1 MSDGFTFESLTY
13 PRDGSVLDRVTL
25 SVGATERV
33 VIFGPNGAG
42 KTTLLRL
49 VAGTAIGS
57 TARAS
62 CAYLP
67 QTPYLFRGS
76 ARSNLLLGRAGHDRA
91 IAAARIL
98 GVEDRLDDDAARLS
112 GGERQR
118 VALARVLSGD
128 EPLVLLDEPLGAID
142 ARDRA
147 VVTGVIRELTAGR
160 AVLCVTHDVDAAAAL
175 ADTMVVMDR
184 GRIVQRGAVPS
195 VLAMPADDD
204 VAAIVGISNIVHGRV
219 VSRAGPL
226 AQVEVGTTTMMVA
239 TDALPSAPVVLKV
252 DASSISVYAA
262 TPGVSSHRNVFH
274 GVVAGVVAR
283 GPLLEVSMT
292 GEIDLAALLTQGALD
307 ALDLSVGSDVWF
319 GVKTAAIGV
328 VGVG

>member
-1 MSDGFTFESLTY
+1 MSDRFTFDGLTY
-13 PRDGSVLDRVTL
+13 PRDGSVLDGINL
-25 SVGATERV
+25 SVGTSERV

-49 VAGTAIGS
+49 VAGTAVGS
-57 TARAS
+57 SARAD

-76 ARSNLLLGRAGHDRA
+76 ARKNLLLGRDDPDRA
-91 IAAARIL
+91 VAAAGVL
-98 GVEDRLDDDAARLS
+98 GVEDRLDDSSARLS

-118 VALARVLSGD
+118 VALARVLCGD

-147 VVTGVIRELTAGR
+147 SVTGVIRELTTGR
-160 AVLCVTHDVDAAAAL
+160 AVLLVTHEVDTAAAL

-184 GRIVQRGAVPS
+184 GRIVQRGTVPS
-195 VLAMPADDD
+195 VLAMPADES
-204 VAAIVGISNIVHGRV
+204 VAAMVGISNILHGRV
-219 VSRAGPL
+219 VSRVGPL
-226 AQVEVGTTTMMVA
+226 AHVEVGATVMVVV
-239 TDALPSAPVVLKV
+239 TDAEPSRPVVLKV

-262 TPGVSSHRNVFH
+262 PPSVASHRNVYR
-274 GVVAGVVAR
+274 GVVSGIVSR
-283 GPLLEVSMT
+283 GPLLEVSMV

-307 ALDLSVGSDVWF
+307 ALDLSVGADVWF